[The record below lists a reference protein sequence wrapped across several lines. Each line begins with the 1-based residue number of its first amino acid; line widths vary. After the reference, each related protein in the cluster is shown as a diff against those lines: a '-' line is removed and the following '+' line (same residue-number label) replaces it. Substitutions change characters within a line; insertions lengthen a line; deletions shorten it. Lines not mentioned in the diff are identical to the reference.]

1 MKANYIYGVFE
12 TTKKN
17 DVPDLTIGL
26 AMHKAKEPLP
36 EGMEDKALREF
47 MGRHYE
53 KLVEAFK
60 TGDKDQFVK
69 VVEQCEAKDQEA
81 CAGGVCDVPEV

>member
-1 MKANYIYGVFE
+1 MNANYIYEVFE

-36 EGMEDKALREF
+36 EGMEDKALRQF

-53 KLVEAFK
+53 RLVAAYQ
-60 TGDKDQFVK
+60 TGDREKFAK
-69 VVEQCEAKDQEA
+69 VVALCEAEDQEA
-81 CAGGVCDVPEV
+81 CAIPEQ